1 MFWFFH
7 TRKGGFHF
15 IQSSGKRNL
24 CKTFLSHDGKHL
36 LASNEKIWPKGDCN
50 QNLQKKFNSLNLHF
64 FPHKSCDRAVF
75 ASRTWCCCKL
85 QILKLAKSYHF
96 FCFLLFL
103 FFFSPPGQIYIWMMP
118 TSPEG
123 NRGARRT
130 NSLGNPRHTSVRDI
144 WESSNGAVPLWVHEM
159 EMQPPRSHKPAAW
172 NSCHA
177 CWNCRQTV
185 ARSGT
190 RCPASSCPYHRRWMR
205 LWGKQR
211 LKGAAEPPGKS
222 CSMTTL
228 AGEAVLTF
236 GRIERM

>member
-1 MFWFFH
+1 M
-7 TRKGGFHF
+7 RKFGPEATV
-15 IQSSGKRNL
+15 I
-24 CKTFLSHDGKHL
+24 KTYKKSLVLKTCIFSL
-36 LASNEKIWPKGDCN
+36 ICDC
-50 QNLQKKFNSLNLHF
+50 
-64 FPHKSCDRAVF
+64 AVF

-123 NRGARRT
+123 NRGAPRT

-159 EMQPPRSHKPAAW
+159 EMQPLRSHKPVAR

-177 CWNCRQTV
+177 CWNCRLWRDPGHTAQPAAAFTIGDGWGSEENRDSKGQ
-185 ARSGT
+185 RSFQAKAVRWPCWQERQSSPLEELRECRGCEHGRWRPMHRFHVCWSLASVLYTGT
-190 RCPASSCPYHRRWMR
+190 ILVPIS
-205 LWGKQR
+205 
-211 LKGAAEPPGKS
+211 
-222 CSMTTL
+222 
-228 AGEAVLTF
+228 
-236 GRIERM
+236 